1 MSDPFSN
8 HESGLTSP
16 ARNAAAVT
24 PNDGADL
31 AVAARALYIGA
42 GSGGLKVT
50 MQGGQDVTFA
60 GLSVGVLYPFSVT
73 RVWATG
79 TTASSIV
86 AIW

>member
-24 PNDGADL
+24 PNDSTDL
-31 AVAARALYIGA
+31 PTAARGLYIGGA
-42 GSGGLKVT
+42 GNVKVT
-50 MQGGQDVTFA
+50 MQGGQDVTFTA
-60 GLSVGVLYPFSVT
+60 LAVGVWYPLSVT
-73 RVWATG
+73 RVWSTG
-79 TTASSIV
+79 TTATNIV